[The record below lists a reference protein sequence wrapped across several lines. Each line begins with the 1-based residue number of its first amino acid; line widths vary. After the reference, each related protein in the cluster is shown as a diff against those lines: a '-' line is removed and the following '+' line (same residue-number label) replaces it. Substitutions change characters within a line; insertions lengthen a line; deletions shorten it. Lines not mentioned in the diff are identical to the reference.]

1 MKQYIL
7 TILLASFGFISL
19 HGQAIELSGYGGY
32 MLSGKSTYYDGEIDV
47 YDGGVFG
54 GTLGYD
60 LGNGMQVQFLYNRNS
75 ASGRIIYYP
84 AFQDVELYDF
94 DLVTEHYH
102 LGVEKLLGGNEMIRP
117 YGAMSLGVVAYTP
130 KNVRS
135 DDNSNFHDLDA
146 VTRFSM
152 GAGLGV
158 KIFPTEKIGIKL
170 QAKMFMPLMFSGV
183 GIFCGTGG
191 CGGGSSFYV
200 PIVHGEFSG
209 GVVLRIAQ

>member
-7 TILLASFGFISL
+7 IFFLATLGIFNL

-32 MLSGKSTYYDGEIDV
+32 MLSGESNYYDGEIDI
-47 YDGGVFG
+47 YDGPVFG

-60 LGNGMQVQFLYNRNS
+60 LGNGIQVQFLYNRNS
-75 ASGRIIYYP
+75 TDGRVVYYRTLNP
-84 AFQDVELYDF
+84 EVYNVDVVIEQF
-94 DLVTEHYH
+94 H
-102 LGVEKLLGGNEMIRP
+102 LGAEKVLGGNEMLIP
-117 YGAMSLGVVAYTP
+117 YGALSLGVGAYTP
-130 KNVRS
+130 KNIEPS
-135 DDNSNFHDLDA
+135 GHELDA

-183 GIFCGTGG
+183 GVFCGTGG
-191 CGGGSSFYV
+191 CGGGTSFYV

-209 GVVLRIAQ
+209 GVVFRIDK